1 MVKGQVMKK
10 YCLAILC
17 FFFSAVSFAQDKIV
31 VLDPDASM
39 LNSDYAK
46 SRIEVLEKDPGFTTL
61 IDRLNTLRSELNT
74 LQESAKVN
82 GLTWSEEQKQT
93 HRNTM
98 QGKADELNVV
108 RKQLDNQR
116 NTLLNTLRR
125 ELTPVL
131 RKVVT
136 DLVEVN
142 GYELIVDARSIIY
155 STEKNTI
162 NELVI
167 EALNK
172 EIANNAKQ

>member
-1 MVKGQVMKK
+1 MMKK
-10 YCLAILC
+10 YCLLLLC
-17 FFFSAVSFAQDKIV
+17 FFMSAASIAQEKIV

-39 LNSDYAK
+39 FNSDYAK
-46 SRIEVLEKDPGFTTL
+46 SRIDTLEKDPGFTTL
-61 IDRLNTLRSELNT
+61 IDRLNALRNELNT
-74 LQESAKVN
+74 LQETAKVN

-116 NTLLNTLRR
+116 NTLLNALRR

-136 DLVEVN
+136 DLVEEK
-142 GYELIVDARSIIY
+142 GFELIIDARSIIY
-155 STEKNTI
+155 STEQNTI